1 MASSFSFDD
10 GRKFVAQRW
19 DDSIVPAL
27 QDYIRIPNQSPLYD
41 PQWATNGLIDQA
53 VDLMVQWVR
62 DQQVPGLVLEVRA
75 SDSDRVQLAC

>member
-10 GRKFVAQRW
+10 GRKFVAQQW

-62 DQQVPGLVLEVRA
+62 NQQVPGLILEVRT
-75 SDSDRVQLAC
+75 SDSDHVQLTC

>member
-19 DDSIVPAL
+19 DDSIVPTL